1 MLSRIIALA
10 IFFVTTAAIHA
21 EYYLI
26 RVDLTKPLDKGAAA
40 GPGAGVPMPGGP
52 MLPPMPG
59 GGPMLPPMPGGPGVR
74 PMRPMA
80 PPGVGAGEGGFSGG
94 IIESG
99 EFTLNSRF
107 VFTVVELNKRV
118 AVPQQIFPWIIVNK
132 DNKITQPGAAAGAG
146 QPNPAQ
152 PGAVPGV
159 QPAVA
164 DADLKIGHWNRFDHP
179 WNGGKTMPLVTTDA
193 PGAITGEYFVPN
205 SSMQFVQITSDE
217 LVKTRT
223 GALVPVALPSISK
236 ILADRTAALKDKKSV
251 NDVVDKVGKFAL
263 EHGMAKE
270 FKDTMDLLVRE
281 TKGKPAILETY
292 AKTKK
297 AIEEKVAPD
306 PAFASLSQSFVGFNQ
321 ENSDHFE
328 VIHDGLPNDPEVKL
342 WLAQLEKNYM
352 TFFMWFSLN
361 GTQIEL
367 PKIKL
372 SVVITTKPDVYNEM
386 HLSLL
391 GTKAK
396 AQGFM
401 LPREKLL
408 VLCTKRLDPISEML
422 GLKMKEW
429 ATKGY
434 DFNQLLLGKI
444 NQGHPPAADHL
455 DVAYS
460 GALAVLNRA
469 LDQET
474 VWNTIGN
481 FGTLQLFY
489 ATKTLP
495 TNVILPKWFSEGLAG
510 AFETP
515 HCSPWMS
522 FGSANSYHLPLF
534 RQIYKN
540 KRNPI
545 EFEAILSRLM
555 AGSNAAK
562 LSPQAG
568 QEQFN
573 SEAWALVYF
582 LIKKKQTAFM
592 AFCKDFEM
600 LPKDVVLSSGA
611 VAKIFNTHFIPANSS
626 DMKKAQTTFLLEWID
641 FIFTEN
647 LEGEKFFVDLRRIQS
662 EMLKTQDL
670 SVTEDPTENMI
681 LRLLLEGGVE
691 TGEPGTTLPPG
702 TLLPPGTRPPGS

>member
-10 IFFVTTAAIHA
+10 VFFITTAAIHA
-21 EYYLI
+21 DYYLI
-26 RVDLTKPLDKGAAA
+26 RVDLTKPLEKAAA
-40 GPGAGVPMPGGP
+40 GGPGAGLPMPGAISPPAPMPSGP
-52 MLPPMPG
+52 MPGSPMGSPMPG
-59 GGPMLPPMPGGPGVR
+59 GGPGAIRPPR
-74 PMRPMA
+74 PA
-80 PPGVGAGEGGFSGG
+80 AGDPSLSGG
-94 IIESG
+94 ILGQG
-99 EFTLNSRF
+99 EFSLNSRF

-118 AVPQQIFPWIIVNK
+118 PVTQLPYVIV
-132 DNKITQPGAAAGAG
+132 DPTNKITQQGAASG

-152 PGAVPGV
+152 PGAVPGG
-159 QPAVA
+159 QPATK
-164 DADLKIGHWNRFDHP
+164 DADLRIGHWQRFDHP
-179 WNGGKTMPLVTTDA
+179 WNGKTMPLVTTDKA
-193 PGAITGEYFVPN
+193 GAITGEYFVPN
-205 SSMQFVQITSDE
+205 SSMQFVQIISDE
-217 LVKTRT
+217 SVK
-223 GALVPVALPSISK
+223 GKAVALSSLSK
-236 ILADRTAALKDKKSV
+236 IFTDRSVALKDKKGV
-251 NDVVDKVGKFAL
+251 KDVVENVAIFAL
-263 EHGMAKE
+263 EHGMTKE
-270 FKDTMDLLVRE
+270 FTETMDNLIKDG
-281 TKGKPAILETY
+281 KGKSAMLDSY

-297 AIEEKVAPD
+297 ATQEKCAND
-306 PAFASLSQSFVGFNQ
+306 PAFASLSTSFAGFNQ
-321 ENSDHFE
+321 EKSDHFE
-328 VIHDGLPNDPEVKL
+328 VIHDGLPNDAEVKL
-342 WLAQLEKNYM
+342 WIAQLEKNYT

-367 PKIKL
+367 PKTKL

-386 HLSLL
+386 HLALL

-422 GLKMKEW
+422 GLTMKEW

-434 DFNQLLLGKI
+434 DFNQLLLGKFG
-444 NQGHPPAADHL
+444 QGNPPAAQIL
-455 DVAYS
+455 EVSYS

-495 TNVILPKWFSEGLAG
+495 ANVVLPKWFSEGLAG
-510 AFETP
+510 VFETP

-522 FGSANSYHLPLF
+522 FGSANSYHLPVF
-534 RQIYKN
+534 RQIYKS

-545 EFEAILSRLM
+545 EFEAILNRLM
-555 AGSNAAK
+555 ANTK
-562 LSPQAG
+562 MQNLSPQAG

-573 SEAWALVYF
+573 TEAWTLVYF
-582 LIKKKQTAFM
+582 LVKKKQKAFM
-592 AFCKDFEM
+592 DFCKDFEM
-600 LPKDVVLSSGA
+600 FPKDVVLSQSL
-611 VAKIFNTHFIPANSS
+611 VTAKFNKHFLAADSS

-670 SVTEDPTENMI
+670 SVAEDPTENMV

-691 TGEPGTTLPPG
+691 TGGVPGTILPPG
-702 TLLPPGTRPPGS
+702 SR

>member
-10 IFFVTTAAIHA
+10 IFLITTAAIHA
-21 EYYLI
+21 DYYLI
-26 RVDLTKPLDKGAAA
+26 RVDLTKPLDKGQAA
-40 GPGAGVPMPGGP
+40 GPSAGVPMPGGV
-52 MLPPMPG
+52 PMP
-59 GGPMLPPMPGGPGVR
+59 PPGGSPVR
-74 PMRPMA
+74 PMRTMA

-94 IIESG
+94 IIEKG

-118 AVPQQIFPWIIVNK
+118 AVPQQVFPWIIVDG
-132 DNKITQPGAAAGAG
+132 DNKINQQGAPAAG
-146 QPNPAQ
+146 QPNAAQ
-152 PGAVPGV
+152 PGVAGAP
-159 QPAVA
+159 PAVT
-164 DADLKIGHWNRFDHP
+164 DAQLKIGHWNRFDHP
-179 WNGGKTMPLVTTDA
+179 WGGKTMPLVTTDA

-205 SSMQFVQITSDE
+205 SSMQFVQIISDE
-217 LVKTRT
+217 SVK
-223 GALVPVALPSISK
+223 GKSIALPSLSK
-236 ILADRTAALKDKKSV
+236 TLTDRSAALKDKKNV
-251 NDVVDKVGKFAL
+251 NDVFKSIGMFSL

-270 FKDTMDLLVRE
+270 FKDTMDLLI
-281 TKGKPAILETY
+281 KDSKSKSPILETY
-292 AKTKK
+292 SKTKK
-297 AIEEKVAPD
+297 ATEEKSAPD
-306 PAFASLSQSFVGFNQ
+306 PAFASLATSFVGFNQ
-321 ENSDHFE
+321 EKSDHFE

-342 WLAQLEKNYM
+342 WIAQLEKNYA

-367 PKIKL
+367 PKTKL

-386 HLSLL
+386 HLALV
-391 GTKAK
+391 GNKAK
-396 AQGFM
+396 VQGFM

-408 VLCTKRLDPISEML
+408 VMCTKRLDPISEML

-429 ATKGY
+429 TTKGY
-434 DFNQLLLGKI
+434 DFNQLLKGTI
-444 NQGHPPAADHL
+444 GQGNPPAADHL
-455 DVAYS
+455 DVSYS

-495 TNVILPKWFSEGLAG
+495 ANVVLPKWFSEGLAG
-510 AFETP
+510 VFETP

-555 AGSNAAK
+555 SGSK
-562 LSPQAG
+562 LANLTPQAG

-573 SEAWALVYF
+573 TESWALVYF
-582 LIKKKQTAFM
+582 LVKKKQTAFM

-600 LPKDVVLSSGA
+600 FPKDVVLSQSL
-611 VAKIFNTHFIPANSS
+611 VTKIFNKHFLAADSA
-626 DMKKAQTTFLLEWID
+626 DVKKAQTAFLLEWID

-670 SVTEDPTENMI
+670 SVIEDPTENMV

-691 TGEPGTTLPPG
+691 TDGVPVTTPPPEG
-702 TLLPPGTRPPGS
+702 K

>member
-10 IFFVTTAAIHA
+10 VFFITTAAIHA

-26 RVDLTKPLDKGAAA
+26 RVDLTQPLEKAVA
-40 GPGAGVPMPGGP
+40 GPGAGLPMPGGIPMPPPMPGGP
-52 MLPPMPG
+52 M
-59 GGPMLPPMPGGPGVR
+59 PGGPGAISPPR
-74 PMRPMA
+74 P
-80 PPGVGAGEGGFSGG
+80 GGAGEPGLSGG
-94 IIESG
+94 ILGQG
-99 EFTLNSRF
+99 EFSLNSRY
-107 VFTVVELNKRV
+107 VFTVVELNKREAISPKV
-118 AVPQQIFPWIIVNK
+118 LPWIVVDQN
-132 DNKITQPGAAAGAG
+132 NKINQQGASGG
-146 QPNPAQ
+146 QPNPGQ
-152 PGAVPGV
+152 PPNVGGLP
-159 QPAVA
+159 PAV
-164 DADLKIGHWNRFDHP
+164 DAQLKRGHWSRFDHP
-179 WNGGKTMPLVTTDA
+179 WNGKTMPLVTTDM

-205 SSMQFVQITSDE
+205 SSMQFVQIISDE
-217 LVKTRT
+217 FVK
-223 GALVPVALPSISK
+223 GKAVALPSLSK
-236 ILADRTAALKDKKSV
+236 IFTDRMVALKDKKGV
-251 NDVVDKVGKFAL
+251 KDVVENAGIFAL
-263 EHGMAKE
+263 EHGMTKE
-270 FKDTMDLLVRE
+270 FTDTMDTLIKDG
-281 TKGKPAILETY
+281 KGKFAMLESY

-297 AIEEKVAPD
+297 ATQEKCAND
-306 PAFASLSQSFVGFNQ
+306 PAFNALSTSFAGFNQ
-321 ENSDHFE
+321 EKSDHFE

-342 WLAQLEKNYM
+342 WIAQLEKNYS

-367 PKIKL
+367 PKTKL
-372 SVVITTKPDVYNEM
+372 PVVITTKPDVYNEM
-386 HLSLL
+386 HIALL

-422 GLKMKEW
+422 GLQMKEW

-444 NQGHPPAADHL
+444 GQGNPPNAHIL
-455 DVAYS
+455 EITYS
-460 GALAVLNRA
+460 GALSVLNRA
-469 LDQET
+469 LEQET

-495 TNVILPKWFSEGLAG
+495 TNVVLPKWFSEGLAG
-510 AFETP
+510 VFETP
-515 HCSPWMS
+515 QCSPWMS
-522 FGSANSYHLPLF
+522 FGSANSYHLPIF

-555 AGSNAAK
+555 ANSNVAN

-573 SEAWALVYF
+573 TESWALVYF
-582 LIKKKQTAFM
+582 LVKKKQKTFM
-592 AFCKDFEM
+592 DFCKDFEIF
-600 LPKDVVLSSGA
+600 PKDVVLSQSL
-611 VAKIFNTHFIPANSS
+611 VTAKFNKHFFAADSA

-662 EMLKTQDL
+662 ELLKTQDL
-670 SVTEDPTENMI
+670 SVIEDPTENMV

-691 TGEPGTTLPPG
+691 TDGVSGNTQPGGPG
-702 TLLPPGTRPPGS
+702 AIPPGTRPPGS

>member
-10 IFFVTTAAIHA
+10 IFLITTAAIHA

-26 RVDLTKPLDKGAAA
+26 RVDLTKPLDKGQAA
-40 GPGAGVPMPGGP
+40 GPGAGVPMP
-52 MLPPMPG
+52 PG
-59 GGPMLPPMPGGPGVR
+59 GAFVPPPMPGGPGVR
-74 PMRPMA
+74 PMRPMT
-80 PPGVGAGEGGFSGG
+80 PPGVGPGEGGFSGG
-94 IIESG
+94 IIEKG

-118 AVPQQIFPWIIVNK
+118 AVAQTIFPWIIVDQN
-132 DNKITQPGAAAGAG
+132 NKISQQGAPAAG

-152 PGAVPGV
+152 PGVAGAP
-159 QPAVA
+159 PAVT
-164 DADLKIGHWNRFDHP
+164 DPQLKIGHWNRFDHP
-179 WNGGKTMPLVTTDA
+179 WNGKTMPLVTTDA

-205 SSMQFVQITSDE
+205 SSMQFVQIISDE
-217 LVKTRT
+217 SVKNKSI
-223 GALVPVALPSISK
+223 ALPSISK
-236 ILADRTAALKDKKSV
+236 IFADRSAALKDKKSA
-251 NDVVDKVGKFAL
+251 NDVVDKVGRFAL
-263 EHGMAKE
+263 EHGMTKE
-270 FKDTMDLLVRE
+270 FQNTMDLLIKE
-281 TKGKPAILETY
+281 SKSKSPILETY
-292 AKTKK
+292 SKTKK
-297 AIEEKVAPD
+297 AIEEKGAPE
-306 PAFASLSQSFVGFNQ
+306 PAFAALSKSFVGFNQ

-328 VIHDGLPNDPEVKL
+328 VIHDGIPNDPDVKL
-342 WLAQLEKNYM
+342 WVAQLEKNYT

-361 GTQIEL
+361 GTQIEI
-367 PKIKL
+367 PKTKL

-386 HLSLL
+386 HLALL
-391 GTKAK
+391 GNKAK
-396 AQGFM
+396 VQGFM

-429 ATKGY
+429 TTKGY
-434 DFNQLLLGKI
+434 DFNQLLKGTI
-444 NQGHPPAADHL
+444 GQGNPPAADHL

-460 GALAVLNRA
+460 GALSVLNRA

-495 TNVILPKWFSEGLAG
+495 SNVILPKWFSEGLAG
-510 AFETP
+510 VFETP

-555 AGSNAAK
+555 TSSNAAN
-562 LSPQAG
+562 LSPQVG
-568 QEQFN
+568 QEQFAT
-573 SEAWALVYF
+573 EAWALVYF

-600 LPKDVVLSSGA
+600 SPKDVVLSPGVVFKSFT
-611 VAKIFNTHFIPANSS
+611 KHFLAADSA

-691 TGEPGTTLPPG
+691 TDGVSGNTQPGGPGAIPPG
-702 TLLPPGTRPPGS
+702 IRPPGSK

>member
-10 IFFVTTAAIHA
+10 IFLITTAAIHA

-26 RVDLTKPLDKGAAA
+26 RVDLTRPLDKGAAA
-40 GPGAGVPMPGGP
+40 GPGAGVPMP
-52 MLPPMPG
+52 PG
-59 GGPMLPPMPGGPGVR
+59 GAFVPPPMPGGPGVR
-74 PMRPMA
+74 PMRPMT
-80 PPGVGAGEGGFSGG
+80 PPGVGPGEGGFSGG
-94 IIESG
+94 IIEKG

-118 AVPQQIFPWIIVNK
+118 PVPQQAFPWIIVDGN
-132 DNKITQPGAAAGAG
+132 NKISQQGAAAGAG

-159 QPAVA
+159 QSA
-164 DADLKIGHWNRFDHP
+164 DADLKIGRWYRFDHP
-179 WNGGKTMPLVTTDA
+179 WNGGKTMPLVTTDVL
-193 PGAITGEYFVPN
+193 GAITGEYFVPN
-205 SSMQFVQITSDE
+205 SSMQFVQIISDE
-217 LVKTRT
+217 SVK
-223 GALVPVALPSISK
+223 GKSVALPSISK

-263 EHGMAKE
+263 EHGMTKE
-270 FKDTMDLLVRE
+270 FKDTMDLLIKE
-281 TKGKPAILETY
+281 SKSKAPILETY
-292 AKTKK
+292 SKTKK
-297 AIEEKVAPD
+297 AIEEKGSPD
-306 PAFASLSQSFVGFNQ
+306 PAFAALSKSFVGFNQ

-328 VIHDGLPNDPEVKL
+328 VIHDGLPNDADVKL
-342 WLAQLEKNYM
+342 WVAQLEKNYT

-361 GTQIEL
+361 GTQIEI
-367 PKIKL
+367 PKTKL

-386 HLSLL
+386 HLALL
-391 GTKAK
+391 GNKAK
-396 AQGFM
+396 VQGFM

-422 GLKMKEW
+422 GVKMKEW
-429 ATKGY
+429 TTKGY
-434 DFNQLLLGKI
+434 DFNQLLKGI
-444 NQGHPPAADHL
+444 IGQGNPPAADHL
-455 DVAYS
+455 DVSYS
-460 GALAVLNRA
+460 GALSVLNRA

-495 TNVILPKWFSEGLAG
+495 SNVILPKWFSEGLAG
-510 AFETP
+510 VFETP

-545 EFEAILSRLM
+545 EFEAILLRLM
-555 AGSNAAK
+555 TSSNAAK

-600 LPKDVVLSSGA
+600 SPKDVVLSPGVVFKSFT
-611 VAKIFNTHFIPANSS
+611 KHFLAADSA

-691 TGEPGTTLPPG
+691 TDAVSGNTQPGGPGAIPPG
-702 TLLPPGTRPPGS
+702 IRPPGSK